1 MELAKL
7 LSIFYEHLLYIDSKL
22 ENCQLIS
29 MEPNHEYY
37 TQPKSGTYWG
47 FIGSGIIT
55 LFVCW
60 LALNHLKLNFLEDA
74 KSIYQEKH
82 KITWETVN
90 QKSPKY
96 AESNPLKPEDL
107 PDKTNLFS
115 DRNQQASQEKAGK
128 DSKDNLL
135 PKSRGTSTNLKV
147 VQIKNNQNSMEQN
160 FQKKEDISSLSNE
173 FGNSIKSLQ
182 LDPLMKS
189 SPLTGQGINLSQ
201 PLDSV
206 PRPSKIISLTNKN
219 PPRRSV
225 DEKSNTQR
233 KTRPRLSPAITSGPI
248 LENFSSAPR
257 IGKIAI
263 ECRMSAHGVYVKKML
278 LAVEKQWHLLIQ
290 GARSYIQY
298 DQLPRKVVY
307 RFSLSSDGSIQ
318 NLSQLYDKKENMG
331 SELCRQSIAS
341 RSPFGEWN
349 EEMINSFGHSDEVT
363 ITFEYH

>member
-1 MELAKL
+1 
-7 LSIFYEHLLYIDSKL
+7 
-22 ENCQLIS
+22 
-29 MEPNHEYY
+29 MEPFQKYN
-37 TQPKSGTYWG
+37 TQPRSGTYFG
-47 FIGSGIIT
+47 FIGAGIIT
-55 LFVCW
+55 LFVYW
-60 LALNHLKLNFLEDA
+60 LTLNHLKFNFPQEA
-74 KSIYQEKH
+74 ESKYQERH
-82 KITWETVN
+82 EITWEVVT
-90 QKSPKY
+90 QKSPIY

-115 DRNQQASQEKAGK
+115 DKNQQASQEKAGK
-128 DSKDNLL
+128 DNTDNLL
-135 PKSRGTSTNLKV
+135 PESRGTSINLKV
-147 VQIKNNQNSMEQN
+147 VQLKNNQNSMEQN
-160 FQKKEDISSLSNE
+160 FQKKEDIASRSKGLVD
-173 FGNSIKSLQ
+173 GIKSSQ
-182 LDPLMKS
+182 LDPLLKS
-189 SPLTGQGINLSQ
+189 PQETGQGVDLSQ
-201 PLDSV
+201 PLDSF
-206 PRPSKIISLTNKN
+206 SQSHKIISLKNEN
-219 PPRRSV
+219 PPTRSV
-225 DEKSNTQR
+225 DEKSITQR

-263 ECRMSAHGVYVKKML
+263 ECKLSAHGVYVKKML

-307 RFSLSSDGSIQ
+307 KFSLSSDGSVQ

>member
-1 MELAKL
+1 
-7 LSIFYEHLLYIDSKL
+7 
-22 ENCQLIS
+22 

-115 DRNQQASQEKAGK
+115 DRNQQASQ
-128 DSKDNLL
+128 DNTSKDNSDDRL
-135 PKSRGTSTNLKV
+135 PESRGTSDNLKV
-147 VQIKNNQNSMEQN
+147 VQLKNNQNPMEQDFKITQN
-160 FQKKEDISSLSNE
+160 STSLSQELVN
-173 FGNSIKSLQ
+173 GIKSSQ

-189 SPLTGQGINLSQ
+189 PPETGQGVNLSK
-201 PLDSV
+201 PLDPATQ
-206 PRPSKIISLTNKN
+206 PRKMISLT
-219 PPRRSV
+219 
-225 DEKSNTQR
+225 EKISSEPIIYQQNISQR
-233 KTRPRLSPAITSGPI
+233 KTRPRLSPTITSGPL

-257 IGKIAI
+257 IGKIGI
-263 ECRMSAHGVYVKKML
+263 ECRLSAHGVYVKKML

-307 RFSLSSDGSIQ
+307 RFSLNSDGSVQ
-318 NLSQLYDKKENMG
+318 NLSQLHDTKENMG

-349 EEMINSFGHSDEVT
+349 EEMINAFGHSDEVT

>member
-1 MELAKL
+1 
-7 LSIFYEHLLYIDSKL
+7 
-22 ENCQLIS
+22 

-55 LFVCW
+55 LFVYW
-60 LALNHLKLNFLEDA
+60 LTLNHLKFNFPQEA
-74 KSIYQEKH
+74 ESKYQERH
-82 KITWETVN
+82 EITWEVVT
-90 QKSPKY
+90 QKSPIY

-128 DSKDNLL
+128 DNTDNLL
-135 PKSRGTSTNLKV
+135 PESRGTSINLKV
-147 VQIKNNQNSMEQN
+147 VQLKDNQNSMEQN
-160 FQKKEDISSLSNE
+160 FQKKEDIASSCKGLVD
-173 FGNSIKSLQ
+173 GIKSSQ

-189 SPLTGQGINLSQ
+189 PSETGQGVNLSQ

-206 PRPSKIISLTNKN
+206 SQPYKIISVK
-219 PPRRSV
+219 
-225 DEKSNTQR
+225 EKISSEPIIDQQNITQR
-233 KTRPRLSPAITSGPI
+233 KTRPRLSPDITSGPI

-349 EEMINSFGHSDEVT
+349 KEMINSFGHSDEVT